1 MDRAGASSGAKFF
14 ERDLTELAREG
25 RLPAPHGIEEDVAAL
40 QALIARGAQHVLLAG
55 EPGVGKTARLHGLA
69 RRIALGPEA
78 ESLAGARVLEVSV
91 RAFLSRAGKE
101 EEIGDSWNAL
111 VERLEALSGLT
122 IVALREAS
130 LALDPPLFG
139 SLADSLRSSSLRF
152 VLETDSR
159 GAHGLLSAEGGLGEL
174 LHLVAVPEPSA
185 ERARAILGQVA
196 ADLET
201 QLGLVIDPAACELTL
216 RLAKKYLLVQH
227 EPGRSVEL
235 LRSAV
240 EEASAGKAECLGAEG
255 VLTRFCAV
263 SQLPR
268 LLVDDAAPL
277 DLAQT
282 EAYFNERILGQ
293 PGAVRAVLRTLAL
306 LKAGLTDPRRP
317 LGLFLCAGPTG
328 VGKTHLARLLA
339 EYVFGSAER
348 LVRVNMAD
356 YAEDDDAPKLF
367 GMAWHSAREHQR
379 GQLTCR
385 LEGKLFAVLL
395 LDEFEKAHRSVH
407 DRCLQLFDEGQF
419 INAAGELVR
428 CNNVLIIVTTN
439 AGAEVYREGPL
450 GFAVAPSDAE
460 LAAEADRRLAET
472 FRHELLNRFDAI
484 CHFRPLGK
492 VEIRRIAQREVGRVL
507 EREGIRLRGLD
518 VEVAPEVIDLLVDR
532 GFSAQFGARF
542 LQREIE
548 RTLTAPVAVEI
559 VRRPLPP
566 GSRIRVEASG
576 GSVVVRSEP
585 HVEREP
591 RTAVATTRLG
601 TVVGRRRLD
610 RKSLLEEAHGLG
622 ERVARVAESLGRPAL
637 EQRRTELLA
646 LTQAPNFWD
655 DPERAA
661 QSLRSFQSVDRELQA
676 LDRMA
681 QSCES
686 ARRLVGEAK
695 GEGRLA
701 AAARAV
707 EHVAR
712 EIQLAEAR
720 VAAGGSTADE
730 VILELAAAQENEEHR
745 AWVAELAAMYQGW
758 ATHRGY
764 EASAL
769 AEADHPP
776 RLMLHL
782 AGPGALGFLAG
793 EEGIHRRHVNGRRMV
808 VRVRLHPW
816 PRSAGADGGLRA
828 HGRSV
833 RRRAGTHVER
843 VTAEMRAFDEETGRE
858 VELVGGVSLDEL
870 RSLAFLVVRPGPA
883 DVEARHYFFGR
894 GARVEDPR
902 TGTSTPRLKDV
913 LRGEIE
919 PFIAGWLGRSG
930 N

>member
-1 MDRAGASSGAKFF
+1 
-14 ERDLTELAREG
+14 
-25 RLPAPHGIEEDVAAL
+25 
-40 QALIARGAQHVLLAG
+40 
-55 EPGVGKTARLHGLA
+55 
-69 RRIALGPEA
+69 
-78 ESLAGARVLEVSV
+78 
-91 RAFLSRAGKE
+91 
-101 EEIGDSWNAL
+101 
-111 VERLEALSGLT
+111 
-122 IVALREAS
+122 
-130 LALDPPLFG
+130 
-139 SLADSLRSSSLRF
+139 
-152 VLETDSR
+152 
-159 GAHGLLSAEGGLGEL
+159 
-174 LHLVAVPEPSA
+174 
-185 ERARAILGQVA
+185 
-196 ADLET
+196 
-201 QLGLVIDPAACELTL
+201 
-216 RLAKKYLLVQH
+216 
-227 EPGRSVEL
+227 
-235 LRSAV
+235 
-240 EEASAGKAECLGAEG
+240 
-255 VLTRFCAV
+255 
-263 SQLPR
+263 
-268 LLVDDAAPL
+268 
-277 DLAQT
+277 
-282 EAYFNERILGQ
+282 
-293 PGAVRAVLRTLAL
+293 
-306 LKAGLTDPRRP
+306 
-317 LGLFLCAGPTG
+317 
-328 VGKTHLARLLA
+328 
-339 EYVFGSAER
+339 
-348 LVRVNMAD
+348 MAD
-356 YAEDDDAPKLF
+356 YGEEDDASQLF
-367 GMAWHSAREHQR
+367 GMTWSPVREHQR

-428 CNNVLIIVTTN
+428 CSNVLIIVTTN
-439 AGAEVYREGPL
+439 AGAEVYREGPV

-507 EREGIRLRGLD
+507 EREGIRIRGLD
-518 VEVAPEVIDLLVDR
+518 VEVAPEVIDLLVER

-566 GSRIRVEASG
+566 GSRIVVEASG

-610 RKSLLEEAHGLG
+610 RKSLLQEAHVLA
-622 ERVARVAESLGRPAL
+622 ERAGRVAESLARPAL
-637 EQRRTELLA
+637 EQRRAELLA
-646 LTQAPNFWD
+646 QTQAPDFWD

-661 QSLRSFQSVDRELQA
+661 QLLRSFQSVDRELQA
-676 LDRMA
+676 LDRMV

-686 ARRLVGEAK
+686 ARRLVGEAR

-712 EIQLAEAR
+712 EVQLAEAR

-793 EEGIHRRHVNGRRMV
+793 EEGIHRRHLNGRRMV

-816 PRSAGADGGLRA
+816 PRPAGADGGLRA
-828 HGRSV
+828 QGRSV
-833 RRRAGTHVER
+833 RRR
-843 VTAEMRAFDEETGRE
+843 
-858 VELVGGVSLDEL
+858 
-870 RSLAFLVVRPGPA
+870 
-883 DVEARHYFFGR
+883 
-894 GARVEDPR
+894 
-902 TGTSTPRLKDV
+902 
-913 LRGEIE
+913 
-919 PFIAGWLGRSG
+919 
-930 N
+930 